1 VDRNQASEIAR
12 DEWARVSGE
21 PAWTV
26 SEASPYG
33 DDLWMVVLANEKRER
48 FATLVLDE
56 GGAAD
61 VVCVE
66 EYQPCRQAG

>member
-1 VDRNQASEIAR
+1 MDRKHASDIAR
-12 DEWARVSGE
+12 EEWARVSGE
-21 PAWTV
+21 PPWAV

-33 DDLWMVVLANEKRER
+33 EDLWLVVLAHDSGER